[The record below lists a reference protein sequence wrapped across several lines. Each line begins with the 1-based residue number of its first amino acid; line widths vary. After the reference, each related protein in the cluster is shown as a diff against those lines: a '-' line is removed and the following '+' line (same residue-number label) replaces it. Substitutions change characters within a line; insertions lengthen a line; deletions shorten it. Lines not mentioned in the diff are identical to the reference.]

1 MDRPGFESQHVPLFY
16 HFSKYPKPLHDHPV
30 FCPIGTGRFNRGKN
44 GWDVMLTTT
53 F

>member
-1 MDRPGFESQHVPLFY
+1 VPLFY
-16 HFSKYPKPLHDHPV
+16 HFSKCPEPLPDHPV
-30 FCPIGTGRFNRGKN
+30 FCSIGTGRLNRRKN